1 MASQQV
7 SGFVD
12 LTSNQT
18 IGGIKTFSSPPVI
31 ADKVTLQSSQSIT
44 GTGTGTFSFGLGEN
58 VFVLNSTIT
67 TVTLPTP
74 ATANIGAS
82 FFIIKG
88 NSTAEWSL
96 AIVCGASQ
104 TMFVNGD
111 GAATSYTM
119 EIDET
124 SIRVTCVAAVSG
136 TVWNL
141 HDNFKRRVQS
151 FATNALYPVSP
162 SWAYPSNITTINS
175 IAIGY
180 GSFSNSTSGSR
191 NNNTVSIGFNCLN
204 QINNASAINNVCIGT
219 QVLASTGTNNVSNNT
234 CIGFQSGY
242 GFGQSGSRN
251 TLIGATTNFNAASA
265 FSDST
270 ALGYGA
276 TITASNQIMIG
287 RTSENVVMPGT
298 ALVLN
303 QYVHSG
309 YGLITANATIS
320 APYFEI
326 YAIAT
331 PSATAISLTLPTP
344 VVGLVGLKLT
354 FRRVNANAA
363 QVNSSQ
369 GYYPFTSNT
378 VTSTILLTAVATTQ
392 VGNQIS
398 IVCLPNSATP
408 TYGWFQTQ

>member
-1 MASQQV
+1 
-7 SGFVD
+7 
-12 LTSNQT
+12 
-18 IGGIKTFSSPPVI
+18 
-31 ADKVTLQSSQSIT
+31 
-44 GTGTGTFSFGLGEN
+44 
-58 VFVLNSTIT
+58 
-67 TVTLPTP
+67 
-74 ATANIGAS
+74 
-82 FFIIKG
+82 
-88 NSTAEWSL
+88 
-96 AIVCGASQ
+96 
-104 TMFVNGD
+104 
-111 GAATSYTM
+111 
-119 EIDET
+119 
-124 SIRVTCVAAVSG
+124 
-136 TVWNL
+136 
-141 HDNFKRRVQS
+141 
-151 FATNALYPVSP
+151 
-162 SWAYPSNITTINS
+162 
-175 IAIGY
+175 
-180 GSFSNSTSGSR
+180 
-191 NNNTVSIGFNCLN
+191 
-204 QINNASAINNVCIGT
+204 
-219 QVLASTGTNNVSNNT
+219 VLASTGTNNLSNNT
-234 CIGFQSGY
+234 CIGFESGY

-276 TITASNQIMIG
+276 TITASNQMMIG
-287 RTSENVVMPGT
+287 RSSENVVIPGT
-298 ALVLN
+298 LSVLN
-303 QYVHSG
+303 QYVHRG

-398 IVCLPNSATP
+398 IVCLQNSATP